1 MEAIILAGG
10 FGTRLQS
17 VVKDLPKPMA
27 PVAGRP
33 FLAIL
38 MSHLR
43 KKGVTRFILSV
54 GYKADK
60 IQSAIGAVFEGVP
73 VVYEVESI
81 PLGTGGAIKAAMKHV
96 SEDHVFVLNGDTY
109 LDFDLLGA
117 ESLWQRL
124 SIPLMVAR
132 KVPDTFRYGALSV
145 KNHRIIGFLEK
156 GVSGPGFINGGCYL
170 LPSTLFQAHALP
182 DSFSF
187 ETDFLPN
194 FIQKNTLNAFVSEGY
209 FIDIGVP
216 EDYQRAQIEL
226 AR

>member
-33 FLAIL
+33 FLVIL
-38 MSHLR
+38 LQFLR
-43 KKGVTRFILSV
+43 RKGVNRFILSV

-60 IQSAIGAVFEGVP
+60 IQSVLGSFFDGAP
-73 VVYEVESI
+73 IVYEMESS

-109 LDFDLLGA
+109 LDFDLLAA
-117 ESLWQRL
+117 ERLWQQYAT
-124 SIPLMVAR
+124 PLMVAR
-132 KVPDTFRYGALSV
+132 KVEDTSRYGALSV
-145 KNHRIIGFLEK
+145 QNHRIMGLLEK
-156 GVSGPGFINGGCYL
+156 GISGPGLINGGCYL
-170 LPSTLFQAHALP
+170 LPSTLFQPYSLP

-187 ETDFLPN
+187 ETDFLPD
-194 FIQKNTLNAFVSEGY
+194 FIQNNTLNAFVSEGY

-216 EDYQRAQIEL
+216 EDYERAQVEL
-226 AR
+226 S